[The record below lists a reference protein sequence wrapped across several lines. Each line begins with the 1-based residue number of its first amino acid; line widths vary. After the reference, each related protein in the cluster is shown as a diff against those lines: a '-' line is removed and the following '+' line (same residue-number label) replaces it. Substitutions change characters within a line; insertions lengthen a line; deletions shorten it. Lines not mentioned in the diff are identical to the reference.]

1 MIEINRTKVIT
12 WRLIAIYCVV
22 FWIAFTAALIY
33 CLQ

>member
-12 WRLIAIYCVV
+12 WRLIAIYYVV